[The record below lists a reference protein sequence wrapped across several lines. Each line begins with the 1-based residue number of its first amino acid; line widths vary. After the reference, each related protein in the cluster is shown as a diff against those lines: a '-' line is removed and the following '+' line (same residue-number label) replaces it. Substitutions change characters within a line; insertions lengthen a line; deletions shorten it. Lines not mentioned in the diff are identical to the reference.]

1 MPERYADDKQADD
14 QSNIEERLSAYYG
27 PAMPEQPLPASSWLH
42 LSSQLASR
50 RSSRRWLPPKW
61 KINRLRPSRTL
72 PLYIQEALSHVAF
85 EANMHHAIARVQC
98 HFSSRVVVPSVHI
111 SMLGKHAIRLDIP
124 TQRERS
130 LSQAELDVLLA
141 SGLARYKFIRLP
153 AYIRRQFLLSTPFF
167 LLLLATIV
175 VMRYWHN
182 ATTGV
187 LLFLLVCSCLLGIA
201 TLRLLSVHAR
211 KMVRRADELVVQ
223 WIGREHMCQ
232 GLHALAARN
241 RASFHRTWGDLSLD
255 ERINNIC
262 HTHVVL
268 EAERFTLVR

>member
-1 MPERYADDKQADD
+1 MPERYADDKREDD
-14 QSNIEERLSAYYG
+14 QRNIEERLSAYYG

-42 LSSQLASR
+42 LSSQLAPR

-61 KINRLRPSRTL
+61 KIGRLKPTRTL
-72 PLYIQEALSHVAF
+72 PLYIHDALLHIAF
-85 EANMHHAIARVQC
+85 EANMHLAISKVQC

-111 SMLGKHAIRLDIP
+111 STLSGRAIRLDLP

-153 AYIRRQFLLSTPFF
+153 AYRRRRLLLFAPF
-167 LLLLATIV
+167 LLLLLTTIV
-175 VMRYWHN
+175 VTRYWHN
-182 ATTGV
+182 AATGG
-187 LLFLLVCSCLLGIA
+187 LLFLLVCSCLLGLA
-201 TLRLLSVHAR
+201 TLRLLSIHAR
-211 KMVRRADELVVQ
+211 KMAQRADELVVQ
-223 WIGREHMCQ
+223 WLGREHMCQ

-241 RASFHRTWGDLSLD
+241 HGPFHRIWGDLSLD

-262 HTHVVL
+262 HTHVAL
-268 EAERFTLVR
+268 EAEHFTLVR